1 VAEAAAYDVAIVGGG
16 PAGATAA
23 LVLALAS
30 RRVLLLDKS
39 KASDFKIG
47 EGLPPA
53 AMPLLRDLGLWER
66 FVAEEHLPSYGNLSA
81 WGSPFLQSTDF
92 IFDPNGHGWHL
103 DRARFDA
110 FLRDQAREAGAYVR
124 DATSLLGHEW
134 DPGVGLWRLSLPGAG
149 GKSQMRCRLL
159 IDASGRRCVVA
170 RRQGVRRL
178 ADDAL
183 TAVYAVFQQAGDAR
197 NPAQDSR
204 TLLEAAPDGWWY
216 TARLPSDRRVAVY
229 HSDADLLPTSTLLTP
244 GGFMALLDRT
254 AHVRDCLTAHG
265 YTMQAPPKATPT
277 QSARLERFSGEGWL
291 AVGDA
296 ALSFDP
302 LSSQGIMTALFAGMA
317 AGYGVHAHLSGDP
330 QALDLYSARLRTI
343 YEAYLNN
350 RLLYYRYE
358 GRWRDRPFWRRRL
371 GTLSDSRLRP
381 LS

>member
-1 VAEAAAYDVAIVGGG
+1 
-16 PAGATAA
+16 A
-23 LVLALAS
+23 LVLARAS

-39 KASDFKIG
+39 RAGDFKIG

-53 AMPLLRDLGLWER
+53 AMPMLRDLGLGER
-66 FVAEEHLPSYGNLSA
+66 FLAEGHLPSYGTLSA

-110 FLRDQAREAGAYVR
+110 FLRDQAREAGADVR
-124 DATSLLGHEW
+124 HKTSLLGYEW
-134 DPGVGLWRLSLPGAG
+134 DPEMGLWRLSLLGARG
-149 GKSQMRCRLL
+149 TDDMHCRRL

-183 TAVYAVFQQAGDAR
+183 TAIYAVFQQAPDAP
-197 NPAQDSR
+197 NPDEDSR
-204 TLLEAAPDGWWY
+204 TLIEAAPDGWWY
-216 TARLPSDRRVAVY
+216 TARIPSNRRVAVY

-244 GGFMALLDRT
+244 GGFMELLERTGHVGNCITAPGYNMPAL
-254 AHVRDCLTAHG
+254 
-265 YTMQAPPKATPT
+265 PKATPA

-302 LSSQGIMTALFAGMA
+302 LSSQGIMTALFAGMV
-317 AGYGVHAHLSGDP
+317 AGHALHANLSGDP
-330 QALDLYSARLRTI
+330 QALDLYSARLTTI
-343 YEAYLNN
+343 YEAYLKN
-350 RLLYYRYE
+350 RLLYYSYE
-358 GRWRDRPFWRRRL
+358 GRWRDRPFWRRRVGV
-371 GTLSDSRLRP
+371 GTLKLNRP
-381 LS
+381 TS